1 MYTIVDIETTGGTA
15 KRHKIIEIAIVTFD
29 GIQIVDAWS
38 TFINPN
44 EPVPAF
50 ITSLTGINTH
60 MIAHA
65 PTFAQV
71 APQILEKTHEK
82 VFVAHNVN
90 FDFGFLKK
98 EFAEIGITFDRK
110 KLCTVRLAKNIVP
123 GFRSYG
129 LGSLTGALGITI
141 ENRHRALGDALAT
154 VKVLDYL
161 LRNDRHGFVTLS
173 LKRHSGEGQLPANL
187 PREVYTSLPEGAG
200 VYYFLNSRGKVVYV
214 GKAKNIK
221 SRVWTH
227 FTGDSAKEKQL
238 FHEVVHDVQY
248 ELTGNELIALLL
260 ESREI
265 KRLWP
270 EYNKSQKT
278 ASSNYGIYQYTDRL
292 GYQRLSSAHYYPGSM
307 PVSVF
312 SSLSETR
319 AFLQELVEEY
329 ALCPRLCG
337 LQKTP
342 GPCFDSKIGKCDGA
356 CKGAIPADQ
365 YNERVNR
372 AVGAAGGEQ
381 RTFAIFG
388 KGRQMDEISVVLVES
403 GVYLGHGFV
412 ERRLRNGGLSEL
424 KQRIQSF
431 PDNDDVQRILRLFLK
446 YPQEGEMVF
455 FERS

>member
-1 MYTIVDIETTGGTA
+1 VYTIVDIETTGGTA

-29 GIQIVDAWS
+29 GTQIVDTWS

-60 MIAHA
+60 MIAQA

-71 APQILEKTHEK
+71 APLILEKTHEK

-154 VKVLDYL
+154 AKVLDYL
-161 LRNDRHGFVTLS
+161 LRNDRHGFVALS

-187 PREVYTSLPEGAG
+187 PREVYTSLPEGPG
-200 VYYFLNSRGKVVYV
+200 VYYFLNARGKVVYV
-214 GKAKNIK
+214 GKAKNIR

-238 FHEVVHDVQY
+238 FHEAVHDVHY
-248 ELTGNELIALLL
+248 ELPGNELIALLL

-278 ASSNYGIYQYTDRL
+278 ASSNYGIYLYTDRL
-292 GYQRLSSAHYYPGSM
+292 GYYRLSSAHSYPGSM
-307 PVSVF
+307 PVAVF
-312 SSLSETR
+312 SSLSESR
-319 AFLQELVEEY
+319 AFLQSLVTEHM
-329 ALCPRLCG
+329 LCPRLCG

-342 GPCFDSKIGKCDGA
+342 GPCFESKIGKCDGA

-365 YNERVNR
+365 YNQRVSR
-372 AVGAAGGEQ
+372 AVGEAQGEQ
-381 RTFAIFG
+381 RTYAIFG
-388 KGRQMDEISVVLVES
+388 QGRQASEISIVLVEN
-403 GVYLGHGFV
+403 GADLGHGFV
-412 ERRLRNGGLSEL
+412 ERRQRNSGFSEL
-424 KQRIQSF
+424 KQRIQPF
-431 PDNDDVQRILRLFLK
+431 PDNDDVQRILRLYLK
-446 YPQEGEMVF
+446 NPQEGEVVF
-455 FERS
+455 FEKS

>member
-15 KRHKIIEIAIVTFD
+15 SRHKIIEIAIVTFD
-29 GIQIVDAWS
+29 GAQIVDAWS

-50 ITSLTGINTH
+50 ITSLTGISTR
-60 MIAHA
+60 MIEQA

-71 APQILEKTHEK
+71 APQILEKTHDK

-154 VKVLDYL
+154 ARVLDYL
-161 LRNDRHGFVTLS
+161 LRNDRHGFVALS

-200 VYYFLNSRGKVVYV
+200 VYYFLNAKGKVVYV
-214 GKAKNIK
+214 GKAKNIR

-278 ASSNYGIYQYTDRL
+278 ASSNYGVYLYTDRL
-292 GYQRLSSAHYYPGSM
+292 GYHRLSSAHSYPGSM
-307 PVSVF
+307 PVAVF
-312 SSLSETR
+312 SSLSQSR
-319 AFLQELVEEY
+319 SFLQALVAEHS
-329 ALCPRLCG
+329 LCPRLCG
-337 LQKTP
+337 LQITP

-356 CKGAIPADQ
+356 CKGSIPPDQ
-365 YNERVNR
+365 YNQRVNR
-372 AVGAAGGEQ
+372 AISEAEGER
-381 RTFAIFG
+381 RTHAIFG
-388 KGRQMDEISVVLVES
+388 KGRQTDEISVVLVEN

-412 ERRLRNGGLSEL
+412 ERRLRKAGFSEL
-424 KQRIQSF
+424 QQRIQSF
-431 PDNDDVQRILRLFLK
+431 PDNDDVQRILRMYMK
-446 YPQEGEMVF
+446 NPVEGEVVYC
-455 FERS
+455 EKG